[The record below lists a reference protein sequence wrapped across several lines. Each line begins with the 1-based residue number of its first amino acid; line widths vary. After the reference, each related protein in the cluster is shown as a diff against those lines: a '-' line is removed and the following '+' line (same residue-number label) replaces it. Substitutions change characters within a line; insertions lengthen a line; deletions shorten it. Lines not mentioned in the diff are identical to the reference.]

1 MEIENKNTLIAYL
14 KSGVNLFTGAA
25 FSIMAKDANGDNL
38 PTGTQLLEEL
48 HKNVGKGPNDLPRY
62 CTVMGKAHKQELND
76 YLTRRFHVC
85 WYDPCYENINLL
97 NIKSVFTTN
106 IDDLIPQIIHKDSS
120 RYINDQRA
128 NGDVMDSKAVNYL
141 PLHGNVDTPEKGYV
155 FTTAE
160 IANTFHDNGR
170 SWQYLMQSVEKC
182 PTLFLGYSINDT
194 STIQAL
200 TSSQTFDNA
209 KKDMWILLYKQTEE
223 DIAYFKALG
232 FNIIIGSIEEFLL
245 GIKDLLGS
253 SRIKKSVKSNA
264 VSSLLKANFIPKDD
278 RNQTKRPIEEF
289 LRGMPP
295 LWSDILRNV
304 IYKTS
309 HYRLIQDSI
318 FNPRRHTIVV
328 GAPVSG
334 KTTLAMQVG
343 HFIDFDGY
351 KLFLQD
357 LTLNRAE
364 YISKIIGKEKAL
376 IIIDNFTDSE
386 KAFIC
391 LTKCPNVKLVGVDR
405 TVNFGNVSHK
415 FPADKFDIINVTEL
429 TDEDIQNVY
438 ESLPK
443 EIRRDEILHRKYRR
457 NDVESIYEFVVQ
469 NITKESITARYE
481 QFMKNLDKDDFDV
494 AQFLV
499 LCAYMNRSRVPLTMD
514 VAYSFFYDLG
524 YGDVIKIKNK
534 LDDLLRED
542 ISDDLIESGIEG
554 YRPRSYHIAEA
565 ILKFSSSEMLAD
577 VFWNFINEVS
587 KLKVCNYRIFKRWAF
602 DKELMLKAFPK
613 WKDGEKFY
621 KEAFLYDDKNPF
633 VLQQGALYLSDKKQ
647 YGKAFAWIDKA
658 IMMTDNKQFSIRN
671 SHAIILF
678 DSNYDVDTPEAI
690 MQLNKSM
697 KILQQCF
704 HDDKRRLFHALTYAK
719 QAIRYFKRL
728 PQSSKSMDYLRQ
740 AREWLVSEQA
750 DKPWNYEVKAL
761 LMRVD
766 KIIEVEEKKTS
777 SQVI

>member
-1 MEIENKNTLIAYL
+1 MEIENRNTLIAYL

-25 FSIMAKDANGDNL
+25 FSIMAKDDSGAFL
-38 PTGTQLLEEL
+38 PTGKQLLQEL
-48 HKNVGKGPNDLPRY
+48 HAHIGNGPNDLPRY
-62 CTVMGKAHKQELND
+62 CTVMERTNRQKLHD
-76 YLTRRFHVC
+76 YLTRRFHVS
-85 WYDPCYENINLL
+85 WFDPCYENLNLI
-97 NIKSVFTTN
+97 NIKSIFTTN
-106 IDDLIPQIIHKDSS
+106 IDDLIPQIIHKDPT
-120 RYINDQRA
+120 RYINDQRV
-128 NGDVMDSKAVNYL
+128 NGEFMDSKAVNYL
-141 PLHGNVDTPEKGYV
+141 PLHGNVDTPEKGYI

-170 SWQYLMQSVEKC
+170 SWQYLMQSIEKC
-182 PTLFLGYSINDT
+182 PTIFLGYSISDT

-209 KKDMWILLYKQTEE
+209 KKDMWILLYKPEEE

-232 FNIIIGSIEEFLL
+232 FNIIIGSIDEFIK
-245 GIKDLLGS
+245 GIRDLLGTP
-253 SRIKKSVKSNA
+253 KKINNVKTNA
-264 VSSLLKANFIPKDD
+264 VTTLLKANFIPKDD

-309 HYRLIQDSI
+309 HYREIQDSV
-318 FNPRRHTIVV
+318 FNPHRHTIVV

-343 HFIDFDGY
+343 HFIDYAGY

-357 LTLNRAE
+357 LSLNRAE

-376 IIIDNFTDSE
+376 IIVDNFTDSE
-386 KAFIC
+386 KAFLC

-415 FPADKFDIINVTEL
+415 FPTDKFDIINVTEL
-429 TDEDIQNVY
+429 TDEDIQGVY
-438 ESLPK
+438 ESLPR
-443 EIRRDEILHRKYRR
+443 EIRKDEILHRKYRR

-469 NITKESITARYE
+469 NITKESITTRYE
-481 QFMKNLDKDDFDV
+481 QFMRNLDKDDFDV

-499 LCAYMNRSRVPLTMD
+499 LCAYMNRCRVPLTMD

-524 YGDVIKIKNK
+524 YGDVIKIRKK
-534 LDDLLRED
+534 LNDLLRED
-542 ISDDLIESGIEG
+542 ISEELIESGIEG

-565 ILKFSSSEMLAD
+565 ILRFSSREMLSD
-577 VFWNFINEVS
+577 VYWNFINEVS
-587 KLKVCNYRIFKRWAF
+587 KLKVCNYGIFKRWAF

-613 WKDGEKFY
+613 WEDGEKFY
-621 KEAFLYDDKNPF
+621 KEAFLYDDKNPY
-633 VLQQGALYLSDKKQ
+633 VLQQGALYLSDKRQ

-678 DSNYDVDTPEAI
+678 DSNYEIDTPDAI
-690 MQLNKSM
+690 TQLNKSM
-697 KILQQCF
+697 KILQHCF

-728 PQSSKSMDYLRQ
+728 PQSPKSMEYLKQ
-740 AREWLVSEQA
+740 ARDWLDSEQD

-761 LMRVD
+761 LRRVD
-766 KIIEVEEKKTS
+766 DIIKVEEKEGS
-777 SQVI
+777 SL

>member
-25 FSIMAKDANGDNL
+25 FSIMAKDENGVFL
-38 PTGTQLLEEL
+38 PTGGQLLQEL
-48 HKNVGKGPNDLPRY
+48 HANVGKGPNDLPRY
-62 CTVMGKAHKQELND
+62 CAVMERTNRQDLHD
-76 YLTRRFHVC
+76 YLTKRFRVS
-85 WYDPCYENINLL
+85 WFDPCYENINLI
-97 NIKSVFTTN
+97 NIKSIFTTN
-106 IDDLIPQIIHKDSS
+106 IDDLIPQIIHKDST
-120 RYINDQRA
+120 RYINDQRV
-128 NGDVMDSKAVNYL
+128 NGESLDSKAVNYL

-155 FTTAE
+155 FTVAE

-170 SWQYLMQSVEKC
+170 SWQYLMKSIEKC
-182 PTLFLGYSINDT
+182 PTIFLGYSINDT

-209 KKDMWILLYKQTEE
+209 KKDMWILLYKPTDE
-223 DIAYFKALG
+223 DISYFKALG
-232 FNIIIGSIEEFLL
+232 FNIIIGSIEEFIK
-245 GIKDLLGS
+245 GIIGLLGS
-253 SRIKKSVKSNA
+253 TKKQKNVNKNA
-264 VSSLLKANFIPKDD
+264 VTTLLKANFIPKDD

-309 HYRLIQDSI
+309 HYREIQDSI
-318 FNPRRHTIVV
+318 FNPHRHTIIV

-343 HFIDFDGY
+343 HLIDFDGY

-357 LTLNRAE
+357 LSLNRAE
-364 YISKIIGKEKAL
+364 YISKIIGNEKAL
-376 IIIDNFTDSE
+376 VIIDNFTDSE
-386 KAFIC
+386 KAFLC
-391 LTKCPNVKLVGVDR
+391 FTECPNVKLVGIDR

-415 FPADKFDIINVTEL
+415 FPPEKFDIINVTAL
-429 TDEDIQNVY
+429 SDEDIQGVY

-443 EIRRDEILHRKYRR
+443 EIRKDEILHKKYRR

-481 QFMKNLDKDDFDV
+481 QFIQHLDKDDFDV

-499 LCAYMNRSRVPLTMD
+499 LCAYMNRCRVPLTMD

-524 YGDVIKIKNK
+524 YGDVIKIRKK

-542 ISDDLIESGIEG
+542 ISDELIENGTEG

-565 ILKFSSSEMLAD
+565 ILRFSSRGMLSD

-613 WKDGEKFY
+613 WEDGEEFY

-633 VLQQGALYLSDKKQ
+633 VLQQGALYLSDKRQ

-678 DSNYDVDTPEAI
+678 DSNYEVDTPDAI

-728 PQSSKSMDYLRQ
+728 PQSAKSMEYLKQ
-740 AREWLVSEQA
+740 AREWLVSEKE

-761 LMRVD
+761 LGRVD
-766 KIIEVEEKKTS
+766 KIIEVEGNGE
-777 SQVI
+777 

>member
-1 MEIENKNTLIAYL
+1 MEIENQNTLIAYL
-14 KSGVNLFTGAA
+14 KSGVNLFTGAG
-25 FSIMAKDANGDNL
+25 FSIMAKDANGAFL
-38 PTGTQLLEEL
+38 PTGSQLLQEL
-48 HKNVGKGPNDLPRY
+48 QTHVGKGPNDLPRY
-62 CTVMGKAHKQELND
+62 CTVMERTNRQGLHD
-76 YLTRRFHVC
+76 YLTNRFHVSEF
-85 WYDPCYENINLL
+85 DACYENINLI
-97 NIKSVFTTN
+97 NVRSIFTTN
-106 IDDLIPQIIHKDSS
+106 IDDLIPQIIHRDSS
-120 RYINDQRA
+120 RYINDQRV
-128 NGDVMDSKAVNYL
+128 NGEFMDKKAVNYL
-141 PLHGNVDTPEKGYV
+141 PLHGNVDTPEKGYI

-170 SWQYLMQSVEKC
+170 SWQYLMQSIEKC
-182 PTLFLGYSINDT
+182 PTIFLGYSINDT

-209 KKDMWILLYKQTEE
+209 KKDMWILLYKPEE
-223 DIAYFKALG
+223 DDIAYFKALG
-232 FNIIIGSIEEFLL
+232 FNIIIGSIEEFLM
-245 GIKDLLGS
+245 GISDLLGTS
-253 SRIKKSVKSNA
+253 HDKKKHKSNA
-264 VSSLLKANFIPKDD
+264 VTTLLRANFIPKDD
-278 RNQTKRPIEEF
+278 RDQTKRPIEEF

-309 HYRLIQDSI
+309 HYREIQDSI
-318 FNPRRHTIVV
+318 FNPHRHTIVV

-343 HFIDFDGY
+343 HQIEFDGY

-357 LTLNRAE
+357 LSLNRAE

-386 KAFIC
+386 KAFLC
-391 LTKCPNVKLVGVDR
+391 FTKCPNVKLVGVDR

-415 FPADKFDIINVTEL
+415 FPADQFDIINVTEL
-429 TDEDIQNVY
+429 TDEDIQGVY

-457 NDVESIYEFVVQ
+457 NDIESIYEFVVQ
-469 NITKESITARYE
+469 NITKESITSRYE
-481 QFMKNLDKDDFDV
+481 QFMKNLDKNDFDV

-499 LCAYMNRSRVPLTMD
+499 LCAYMNSCRVPLTMD

-542 ISDDLIESGIEG
+542 ISEELIESGIEG

-565 ILKFSSSEMLAD
+565 ILRFSSREMLSD

-587 KLKVCNYRIFKRWAF
+587 KLKICNYRIFKRWAF
-602 DKELMLKAFPK
+602 DKELMHKAFPK
-613 WKDGEKFY
+613 WEDGEAFY

-633 VLQQGALYLSDKKQ
+633 VLQQGALYLSDKRQ

-658 IMMTDNKQFSIRN
+658 IMMTDNKHFSIRN

-678 DSNYDVDTPEAI
+678 DSNYEVDTSEAI
-690 MQLNKSM
+690 MQLDKSM

-704 HDDKRRLFHALTYAK
+704 YDDKRRLFHALTYAK

-728 PQSSKSMDYLRQ
+728 PHSAKSMEYLKQ
-740 AREWLVSEQA
+740 ARDWLASEQS

-761 LMRVD
+761 FKRVD
-766 KIIEVEEKKTS
+766 AIIRVEEQKKVS
-777 SQVI
+777 

>member
-25 FSIMAKDANGDNL
+25 FSILAKDAEGEFL
-38 PTGTQLLEEL
+38 PTGAKLLEEL
-48 HKNVGKGPNDLPRY
+48 QTNVGKGPNDLPRY
-62 CTVMGKAHKQELND
+62 CTVMERTNRQELHD
-76 YLTRRFHVC
+76 YLTKRFRVS
-85 WYDPCYENINLL
+85 WFDPCYENINLI
-97 NIKSVFTTN
+97 NIKGIFTTN
-106 IDDLIPQIIHKDSS
+106 IDDLIPKVIQRDPT
-120 RYINDQRA
+120 RYINDQRV
-128 NGDVMDSKAVNYL
+128 NGDVMDQKAVNYL
-141 PLHGNVDTPEKGYV
+141 PLHGNVDTPEKGYI

-170 SWQYLMQSVEKC
+170 SWQYLMQSIEKC
-182 PTLFLGYSINDT
+182 PTIFLGYSINDT

-209 KKDMWILLYKQTEE
+209 KKDMWILLYNPTEE
-223 DIAYFKALG
+223 DISYFKALG
-232 FNIIIGSIEEFLL
+232 FNIIIGSIDEFIK
-245 GIKDLLGS
+245 GIRDLLGS
-253 SRIKKSVKSNA
+253 PNIKKNTNRNA
-264 VSSLLKANFIPKDD
+264 VTSLLKANFIPKDD

-309 HYRLIQDSI
+309 HFRKIQESV
-318 FNPRRHTIVV
+318 FNPHRHTIVV

-343 HFIDFDGY
+343 HSIDFDGY

-357 LTLNRAE
+357 LSLNRAE

-386 KAFIC
+386 KAFLC
-391 LTKCPNVKLVGVDR
+391 LIKCPNVKLVGIDR

-415 FPADKFDIINVTEL
+415 FPQDKFDIINVTEL
-429 TDEDIQNVY
+429 SDEDIQGVY

-443 EIRRDEILHRKYRR
+443 EIRKDEILHRKYRR
-457 NDVESIYEFVVQ
+457 NDIESIYEFVVQ

-481 QFMKNLDKDDFDV
+481 QFMKHLDKDDFDV

-499 LCAYMNRSRVPLTMD
+499 LCAYMNRCRVPLTMD

-524 YGDVIKIKNK
+524 YGDVIKILKK

-542 ISDDLIESGIEG
+542 ISEDLIENGIEG

-565 ILKFSSSEMLAD
+565 ILRFSSREMLSD

-613 WKDGEKFY
+613 WEDGEKFY

-633 VLQQGALYLSDKKQ
+633 VLQQGALYLSDKRQ
-647 YGKAFAWIDKA
+647 YSKAFAWIDKA
-658 IMMTDNKQFSIRN
+658 IMMTDNKHFSIRN

-678 DSNYDVDTPEAI
+678 DSNYEVDTSDAI
-690 MQLNKSM
+690 AQLNKSM

-728 PQSSKSMDYLRQ
+728 PQSPKSMEYLMQ
-740 AREWLVSEQA
+740 AREWLDSEQV

-761 LMRVD
+761 LRRVD
-766 KIIEVEEKKTS
+766 EIIKVEEKEITS
-777 SQVI
+777 S

>member
-14 KSGVNLFTGAA
+14 KSGINLFTGAA
-25 FSIMAKDANGDNL
+25 FSIMAKDAEGEFL
-38 PTGTQLLEEL
+38 PTGAKLLEEL
-48 HKNVGKGPNDLPRY
+48 QANVGKGPNDLPRY
-62 CTVMGKAHKQELND
+62 CTVMERTNKQELHD
-76 YLTRRFHVC
+76 YLTKRFRVS
-85 WYDPCYENINLL
+85 WFDPCYENINLI
-97 NIKSVFTTN
+97 NVKGVFTTN
-106 IDDLIPQIIHKDSS
+106 IDDLIPKIIQRDST
-120 RYINDQRA
+120 RYINDQRV
-128 NGDVMDSKAVNYL
+128 NGDVMDQKAVNYL
-141 PLHGNVDTPEKGYV
+141 PLHGNVDTPEKGYK

-170 SWQYLMQSVEKC
+170 SWQYLMQSIEKC
-182 PTLFLGYSINDT
+182 PTIFLGYSINDT

-209 KKDMWILLYKQTEE
+209 KKDMWILLYNPTEE
-223 DIAYFKALG
+223 DISYFKALG
-232 FNIIIGSIEEFLL
+232 FNIIIGSIEEFIK
-245 GIKDLLGS
+245 GIRGLLGS
-253 SRIKKSVKSNA
+253 PISKKNINRNA
-264 VSSLLKANFIPKDD
+264 VTTLLKANFIPKDD

-304 IYKTS
+304 IYRTS
-309 HYRLIQDSI
+309 HFREIQDSI
-318 FNPRRHTIVV
+318 FNPHRHTIVV

-343 HFIDFDGY
+343 HLIDFDGH

-357 LTLNRAE
+357 LSLNRAE

-386 KAFIC
+386 KAFLC
-391 LTKCPNVKLVGVDR
+391 LTKCPNVKLVGIDR

-415 FPADKFDIINVTEL
+415 FPAERFDIINVTEL
-429 TDEDIQNVY
+429 TDEDIQGVY

-443 EIRRDEILHRKYRR
+443 EIRKDEILHKKYRR

-499 LCAYMNRSRVPLTMD
+499 LCAYMNRCRVPLTMD

-524 YGDVIKIKNK
+524 FGDVIKIRKK

-542 ISDDLIESGIEG
+542 ISEELIESGIEG

-565 ILKFSSSEMLAD
+565 ILRFSSREMLSD

-613 WKDGEKFY
+613 WEQGEHFY

-678 DSNYDVDTPEAI
+678 DSNYEVDTPEAI

-704 HDDKRRLFHALTYAK
+704 YDDKRRLFHALTYAK

-728 PQSSKSMDYLRQ
+728 PQSPKSMEYLKQ
-740 AREWLVSEQA
+740 AREWLDSEQV
-750 DKPWNYEVKAL
+750 DKPWNYEVKTL
-761 LMRVD
+761 LSRVE
-766 KIIEVEEKKTS
+766 KIIEVEEKEKDS
-777 SQVI
+777 L

>member
-1 MEIENKNTLIAYL
+1 MEIENRNTLVAYL
-14 KSGVNLFTGAA
+14 KSGINLFTGAA
-25 FSIMAKDANGDNL
+25 FSIMAKDEDGEYL
-38 PTGTQLLEEL
+38 PTGAKLLEEL
-48 HKNVGKGPNDLPRY
+48 QTKIGKGPNDLPRY
-62 CTVMGKAHKQELND
+62 CTVIEKTHKQELCE
-76 YLTRRFHVC
+76 YLTKRFHVC
-85 WYDPCYENINLL
+85 WYDPCYENINSI
-97 NIKSVFTTN
+97 NVKSIFTTN
-106 IDDLIPQIIHKDSS
+106 IDDLIPQIIHKNPS
-120 RYINDQRA
+120 RYVNDQRI
-128 NGDVMDSKAVNYL
+128 NGEVLDSKAVNYL
-141 PLHGNVDTPEKGYV
+141 PLHGNVDTPENGYV

-170 SWQYLMQSVEKC
+170 SWQYLMQSIEKS

-209 KKDMWILLYKQTEE
+209 KKDMWILLYKPTEE
-223 DIAYFKALG
+223 DIEYFKALG
-232 FNIIIGSIEEFLL
+232 FNIIVGTIEEFIK
-245 GIKDLLGS
+245 GISDLLNTS
-253 SRIKKSVKSNA
+253 KSKKNINKNA
-264 VSSLLKANFIPKDD
+264 VSSLLSANFIPKDD

-304 IYKTS
+304 IYRTS
-309 HYRLIQDSI
+309 HYRNIQDSI
-318 FNPRRHTIVV
+318 FNPLRHTIVV

-343 HFIDFDGY
+343 HGIEFDGY

-357 LTLNRAE
+357 LSLNRAE
-364 YISKIIGKEKAL
+364 YIAKIIGKEKAL

-386 KAFIC
+386 KAFLC
-391 LTKCPNVKLVGVDR
+391 FTKCPHVKLVGVDR
-405 TVNFGNVSHK
+405 TVNFANVSHK
-415 FPADKFDIINVTEL
+415 FPTDKFDIINVTEL
-429 TDEDIQNVY
+429 TDEDIQGVY
-438 ESLPK
+438 NSLPK
-443 EIRRDEILHRKYRR
+443 EIRRDEILHRKYRKY
-457 NDVESIYEFVVQ
+457 DVESIYEFVVQ
-469 NITKESITARYE
+469 NITKESITTRYA
-481 QFMKNLDKDDFDV
+481 QFIKNLDQKDFDV

-499 LCAYMNRSRVPLTMD
+499 LCAYMNRCRVPLTMD

-524 YGDVIKIKNK
+524 YSDVLSIKKK

-542 ISDDLIESGIEG
+542 VSTELIENGVEG

-565 ILKFSSSEMLAD
+565 ILRFSSREMLAD

-602 DKELMLKAFPK
+602 DKELMLRAFPK
-613 WKDGEKFY
+613 WKDGEAFY
-621 KEAFLYDDKNPF
+621 KDAFLYDSRNPF
-633 VLQQGALYLSDKKQ
+633 ILQQGALYLSDKRQ

-678 DSNYDVDTPEAI
+678 DANYEVDTPEAVA
-690 MQLNKSM
+690 QLNKSM

-728 PQSSKSMDYLRQ
+728 PQSTKSMDYLNQ
-740 AREWLVSEQA
+740 ARAWLDSEQV
-750 DKPWNYEVKAL
+750 DKPWNYEVKEL
-761 LMRVD
+761 LRRVD
-766 KIIEVEEKKTS
+766 DILKVENS
-777 SQVI
+777 NNVS